1 MIEAFD
7 QAAGIAERAVHETD
21 EMRLNSCG
29 LLTDYLDQLRLADL
43 EGLAG
48 DELVNLLALLD
59 RSLWVLGMREEAL
72 DTAKL
77 VLRCLEIKDAREEEC
92 SSTAWNRM
100 GLLLVDHG
108 ELDEARGAFNCA
120 LAKARTD
127 RSCAQS
133 GILINLAGVSLRSG
147 NADEA
152 DIWAKEAVEALAQED
167 GAGHDVKTQL
177 LIASITAAVAKSRAD
192 PVRMEEAAEQLAVA
206 SKALTRVLGPWDPL
220 AFSGALVSLSA
231 EFDAAALVCSIPRM
245 RLVTHEL
252 ETLAKRAGAERGA
265 RHADTYNANLRL
277 VFAELELAGTP
288 GAGETEPQL
297 ATRRQN
303 ALLALE
309 QLAQDISANLGPDH
323 PLALDAQAGLADA
336 RVASSAVVG
345 VREHIE
351 RIYTPRT
358 NAKRNYAKMAALQ
371 REKHSV
377 RLIAHAGASYFLG
390 PLHRF
395 MAPVTRCL
403 EFGVSFR
410 IIISNP
416 WNSLGAFFAVGGSGG
431 AAERTPEQVIRSI
444 ESSNYYRATFVPVLQ
459 AYEGLRQRF
468 GELIELRLT
477 PMDVP
482 GSTLITSDVGFFE
495 PYMTANL
502 EARTQHGLQSF
513 EIEFTT
519 ISRYYELSVELFET
533 QWLRSSTV
541 DQFRAREEDYK
552 RQLQQFID
560 THPLNP

>member
-7 QAAGIAERAVHETD
+7 EAAAIAQRAAHATD
-21 EMRLNSCG
+21 EIRLTACG
-29 LLTDYLDQLRLADL
+29 LLTDYLAQLRLADL
-43 EGLAG
+43 EGLPG
-48 DELVNLLALLD
+48 DELVALLS
-59 RSLWVLGMREEAL
+59 RLNAPLCLLGMREEAL

-77 VLRCLEIKDAREEEC
+77 VLRCLEIKDAREEGC
-92 SSTAWNRM
+92 GSAAWNRM
-100 GLLLVDHG
+100 GLLLLDHG

-127 RSCAQS
+127 RLYAQS
-133 GILINLAGVSLRSG
+133 GILTNLAGVSLRAG
-147 NADEA
+147 NPDEA
-152 DIWAKEAVEALAQED
+152 DIWVHEAAEALAQED
-167 GAGHDVKTQL
+167 GAGHDVKTPV
-177 LIASITAAVAKSRAD
+177 LIASVAAAVAKSRAD
-192 PVRMEEAAEQLAVA
+192 AVRMDEAVGQLAVA
-206 SKALTRVLGPWDPL
+206 SRALVRARGARDPL
-220 AFSGALVSLSA
+220 AFSGVLALLSA
-231 EFDAAALVCSIPRM
+231 EFDAAALSCSIPRM
-245 RLVTHEL
+245 RLVTHAL
-252 ETLAKRAGAERGA
+252 ETLVQRTGAERGA
-265 RHADTYNANLRL
+265 SHADTYAARLRL
-277 VFAELELAGTP
+277 VFAELELAGTF
-288 GAGETEPQL
+288 GAGETQSL
-297 ATRRQN
+297 RAARRQA
-303 ALLALE
+303 ALEALE
-309 QLAQDISANLGPDH
+309 QLAQVISATLGPDH

-336 RVASSAVVG
+336 RDGSSAAEG
-345 VREHIE
+345 IREQIE

-358 NAKRNYAKMAALQ
+358 NARRNYAKVAALQ
-371 REKHSV
+371 REKRSV

-403 EFGVSFR
+403 ELGVSFR

-416 WNSLGAFFAVGGSGG
+416 WNSLGAFFAVGG
-431 AAERTPEQVIRSI
+431 AAVERTPEQVIRAI

-519 ISRYYELSVELFET
+519 ISRYYELSVELFDT

-552 RQLQQFID
+552 RQLKQFID